1 MKPSEE
7 VLRSLLVKSCEVYR
21 RTPLARP
28 HQGPNSANVGA
39 PWRTLSQHG
48 SGCQLLPEGNVT
60 IVTHV
65 CCSFM
70 FFLDP
75 SLLLSECQVPRT
87 PLVRMHMRRIAR
99 SSLEMHA
106 ATRCR
111 RFLSSRRSS
120 RRAASKA
127 FLKAQQKQ
135 LPASR
140 HSAGPSA
147 PSSSSK
153 PLGRL
158 DHKALGLQ
166 WPYRHSTELGA
177 PCLSQLAKWLDCSTP

>member
-28 HQGPNSANVGA
+28 HQGPHSANVGA

-75 SLLLSECQVPRT
+75 LGVPSPKDATCPHAHASNCEVKPRD
-87 PLVRMHMRRIAR
+87 AR
-99 SSLEMHA
+99 SYTMPAQLTARSLKSIFGSTKA
-106 ATRCR
+106 PGVSTQ
-111 RFLSSRRSS
+111 
-120 RRAASKA
+120 RRAIGSELIIKA
-127 FLKAQQKQ
+127 AR
-135 LPASR
+135 A
-140 HSAGPSA
+140 A
-147 PSSSSK
+147 
-153 PLGRL
+153 
-158 DHKALGLQ
+158 
-166 WPYRHSTELGA
+166 
-177 PCLSQLAKWLDCSTP
+177 

>member
-7 VLRSLLVKSCEVYR
+7 VLRSLLVKSCEVYQ

-28 HQGPNSANVGA
+28 HQGPHSANVGA

-75 SLLLSECQVPRT
+75 LGVPSPKDATCPHAHASNCEVKPRD
-87 PLVRMHMRRIAR
+87 AR
-99 SSLEMHA
+99 SYTMPAIPQLEAQLTARSLKSIFEGSTKA
-106 ATRCR
+106 APGVSTQ
-111 RFLSSRRSS
+111 
-120 RRAASKA
+120 RRAIGSELIIKA
-127 FLKAQQKQ
+127 AR
-135 LPASR
+135 A
-140 HSAGPSA
+140 A
-147 PSSSSK
+147 
-153 PLGRL
+153 
-158 DHKALGLQ
+158 
-166 WPYRHSTELGA
+166 
-177 PCLSQLAKWLDCSTP
+177 